1 MGGGFTLVSV
11 NPRSRRLIVTSVLV
25 VLVVIVVV
33 GALLS

>member
-1 MGGGFTLVSV
+1 MGAGFTLVSV

-25 VLVVIVVV
+25 VLVIIVVV